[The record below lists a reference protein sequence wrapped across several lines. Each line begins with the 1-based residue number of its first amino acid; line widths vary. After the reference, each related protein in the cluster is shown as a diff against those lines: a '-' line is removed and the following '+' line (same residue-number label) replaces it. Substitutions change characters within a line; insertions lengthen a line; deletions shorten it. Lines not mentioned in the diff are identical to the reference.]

1 MPKSEVSKN
10 YILIYYREMKKVMEI
25 FFDDIRNKP

>member
-1 MPKSEVSKN
+1 MPKSEVRKN
-10 YILIYYREMKKVMEI
+10 YILIYYREMKKVMDI